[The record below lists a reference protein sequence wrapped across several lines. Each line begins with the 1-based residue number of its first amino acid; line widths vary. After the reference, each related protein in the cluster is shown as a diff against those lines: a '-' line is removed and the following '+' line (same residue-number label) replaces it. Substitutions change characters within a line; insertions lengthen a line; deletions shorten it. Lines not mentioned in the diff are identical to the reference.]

1 MSEYLNMANCQINGP
16 RETAKMVLENT
27 DATLKETGTIL
38 EMVFSSISGERRDV
52 PPTPI
57 VDQGNGDTS
66 MMDTLRR
73 QRETAE
79 RILKIATEIRE
90 VLW

>member
-1 MSEYLNMANCQINGP
+1 MSNYLNTENCQINEQ
-16 RETAKMVLENT
+16 RETAKMILENIDAIQKEAGTVLER
-27 DATLKETGTIL
+27 
-38 EMVFSSISGERRDV
+38 VFSSISGERRDDAL
-52 PPTPI
+52 I
-57 VDQGNGDTS
+57 VDQGNGDKS

-73 QRETAE
+73 QRATAE

>member
-1 MSEYLNMANCQINGP
+1 MSNYLNTENCQINEQ

-27 DATLKETGTIL
+27 DAILKETGTIL
-38 EMVFSSISGERRDV
+38 ELVFSSISGERRDV
-52 PPTPI
+52 TPTPSI
-57 VDQGNGDTS
+57 DHGNGDTS

-73 QRETAE
+73 QRAVAE

>member
-1 MSEYLNMANCQINGP
+1 MSEYLNMANCQINEP

-27 DATLKETGTIL
+27 DAILKETATIL
-38 EMVFSSISGERRDV
+38 ELVFSSLNGEQREVALSAD
-52 PPTPI
+52 
-57 VDQGNGDTS
+57 NGDKT

-73 QRETAE
+73 QRATAE
-79 RILKIATEIRE
+79 CILEIANKIRE